1 MESPMRALKHTIIS
15 LFILTAL
22 SGSALA
28 NQHAH
33 KSKNETALQIN
44 LAEEQAKWA
53 QQQHVHELKLI
64 EQRATFLQLE
74 SLLKSAVKSN
84 HVSNNAKLF
93 LSLIDSLKGYPL
105 QTDAMAA
112 YLDARVKTVSRDTPS
127 EEVNTLRT
135 DIEQFLQQH
144 PSHFLRGKLEQ
155 SIFTLLTNAEDTQ
168 ALAKLT
174 PNNLETQIAVLTAKY
189 QVETTNSPQAT
200 ENSSN
205 DKNKSAILSEYE
217 QLWLNNAELPN
228 DAQLWA
234 AWYSQSGRT
243 EEKIYQKA
251 EMLFSKNDA
260 KGLEILAKE
269 LEKVD
274 SAKENA
280 QVNIDLALY
289 LDLLKNPANLKTLAE
304 SLPLIDGNTNKI
316 IHRFAVV
323 LGFSRYLRT
332 IPENMNEP
340 TFTPYEQW
348 AKTWQLNET
357 ELRDWKIAF
366 ISRFFDNESPNF
378 VQWRDQEILKLNADN
393 LIERRLRTAI
403 WQQTDLLTWLNALS
417 NESKQKQEWRYWM
430 GKALEKGNDQKAKE
444 IFSEISNERGFYP
457 MLAKAKLYPENRGA
471 GYDFGQTELSVARSI
486 SDPYWAHEYKK
497 FQPELAEI
505 AELRQL
511 DRLGAA
517 KQRWRFLLEKLSQ
530 EEQLQIAL
538 SQYANEQNWF
548 ELGVD
553 GSIIAK
559 AWDYVGLRLPN
570 AYSQYFDIALSNVNL
585 SETEPQAIVDN
596 RVTKTFAMAIARQ
609 ESAWNPMAQSSA
621 NARGLMQLLP
631 STAQKTAENQQL
643 PYNGESDLFKPL
655 NNILLGAAHLNELN
669 AKYPNNRILIASAYN
684 AGANRVEKW
693 LARANGKL
701 AMDEFIASIPFF
713 ETRGYVQNVL
723 TYDFYYQN
731 LQDKEK
737 LQTFSKEEY
746 DRLY

>member
-1 MESPMRALKHTIIS
+1 MRALKHTTIS

-28 NQHAH
+28 SQHAH
-33 KSKNETALQIN
+33 KSKNETAPQIN

-84 HVSNNAKLF
+84 NISNNAKLF

-112 YLDARVKTVSRDTPS
+112 YLDARVKTVSRNTPS

-430 GKALEKGNDQKAKE
+430 GKALEKENVTKAKE
-444 IFSEISNERGFYP
+444 IFSELSNERGFYP
-457 MLAKAKLYPENRGA
+457 MLATAKLYPEDRGA
-471 GYDFGQTELSVARSI
+471 GYDFGQPGLEVFIARSI
-486 SDPYWAHEYKK
+486 SDPYWEHEYKK
-497 FQPELAEI
+497 FQPALAEI

-517 KQRWRFLLEKLSQ
+517 KQRWRSLLEKLPQ
-530 EEQLQIAL
+530 EKQLAL

-559 AWDYVGLRLPN
+559 AWDYIGLRLPN

-585 SETEPQAIVDN
+585 SATEPQAIIDN

-643 PYNGESDLFKPL
+643 PYNGELDLFKPL
-655 NNILLGAAHLNELN
+655 NNILLGTAHLNELN

-684 AGANRVEKW
+684 AGASRVEKW
-693 LARANGKL
+693 LARSNGKL

>member
-1 MESPMRALKHTIIS
+1 MRALKHTTIS
-15 LFILTAL
+15 LLILTAL

-33 KSKNETALQIN
+33 KSKNETAPQIN

-53 QQQHVHELKLI
+53 QQQHAHELKLI

-74 SLLKSAVKSN
+74 SLLKSAVKNN

-93 LSLIDSLKGYPL
+93 LGLIDSLKGYPL
-105 QTDAMAA
+105 QTDAIAA
-112 YLDARVKTVSRDTPS
+112 YLDARVKAVNRDTPR
-127 EEVNTLRT
+127 EDVNALKAE
-135 DIEQFLQQH
+135 IEQFIQQH
-144 PSHFLRGKLEQ
+144 ASHFLRGKLEQ
-155 SIFTLLTNAEDTQ
+155 SIFTLLINAEDAK
-168 ALAKLT
+168 ALAQQT
-174 PNNLETQIAVLTAKY
+174 PKNLETQIAVLTAKY
-189 QVETTNSPQAT
+189 QIEASNTSQTA
-200 ENSSN
+200 ENQSN

-234 AWYSQSGRT
+234 AWYSQGGRT

-251 EMLFSKNDA
+251 EMLFGKNDA

-269 LEKVD
+269 LEKIEN
-274 SAKENA
+274 AKEDE
-280 QVNIDLALY
+280 QVAAHLALY
-289 LDLLKNPANLKTLAE
+289 QDLLKNPANLKMLAE
-304 SLPLIDGNTNKI
+304 KLPLIDGNTNKI
-316 IHRFAVV
+316 TNKFVVV
-323 LGFSRYLRT
+323 LGFARYLRT

-393 LIERRLRTAI
+393 LIERRLRMAI
-403 WQQTDLLTWLNALS
+403 WQQTDLLGWLNALS
-417 NESKQKQEWRYWM
+417 DEAKQKQEWRYWM
-430 GKALEKGNDQKAKE
+430 GKTLEKENVQKAKE
-444 IFSEISNERGFYP
+444 IFSELRNERGFYP
-457 MLAKAKLYPENRGA
+457 MLATAKLFPENRGA
-471 GYDFGQTELSVARSI
+471 GYDFGQPELSVAWSI

-497 FQPELAEI
+497 FQPALAEI

-559 AWDYVGLRLPN
+559 AWDYIGLRLPN

-585 SETEPQAIVDN
+585 SATEPQAIVDN

-643 PYNGESDLFKPL
+643 PYNGELDLFKPL
-655 NNILLGAAHLNELN
+655 NNILLGTAHLNELN

-684 AGANRVEKW
+684 AGASRVEKW

>member
-1 MESPMRALKHTIIS
+1 MRALKHTIIS

-84 HVSNNAKLF
+84 HISNNAKLF

>member
-1 MESPMRALKHTIIS
+1 MRALKHTIIS

-84 HVSNNAKLF
+84 NISNNAKLF

-112 YLDARVKTVSRDTPS
+112 YLDARVKTVSRDTPR
-127 EEVNTLRT
+127 EEVNALRT
-135 DIEQFLQQH
+135 DIEQFIQQH
-144 PSHFLRGKLEQ
+144 ASHFLRGKLEQ

-174 PNNLETQIAVLTAKY
+174 PNNLETQIALLTAKY
-189 QVETTNSPQAT
+189 QVETTNSTQAT
-200 ENSSN
+200 QHSSN
-205 DKNKSAILSEYE
+205 DNNKSAILSEYE
-217 QLWLNNAELPN
+217 KLWLNNAELPN
-228 DAQLWA
+228 DAQLWT
-234 AWYSQSGRT
+234 AWYSQGGRT
-243 EEKIYQKA
+243 PEKIYQKA
-251 EMLFSKNDA
+251 EMLFGKSDA
-260 KGLEILAKE
+260 KGLEILVKE
-269 LEKVD
+269 LEKID
-274 SAKENA
+274 NAKEDA
-280 QVNIDLALY
+280 QVATNLALY
-289 LDLLKNPANLKTLAE
+289 QDLLKNPANLKIQAE
-304 SLPLIDGNTNKI
+304 KLPLIDANTNKI
-316 IHRFAVV
+316 TNKFAVV

-340 TFTPYEQW
+340 TFSPYEQW

-378 VQWRDQEILKLNADN
+378 VQWRDQEILKLNVDN

-486 SDPYWAHEYKK
+486 SDPYWVHEYKK

>member
-1 MESPMRALKHTIIS
+1 MESPMRALKHTTIS
-15 LFILTAL
+15 LLILTAL
-22 SGSALA
+22 SGSVLA

-33 KSKNETALQIN
+33 KSKNETVPQIN

-53 QQQHVHELKLI
+53 QQQHAHELKLI

-74 SLLKSAVKSN
+74 SLLKSAVKNN

-93 LSLIDSLKGYPL
+93 LGLIDSLKGYPL
-105 QTDAMAA
+105 QTDAIVA
-112 YLDARVKTVSRDTPS
+112 YLDARVKTVNRDTPR
-127 EEVNTLRT
+127 EEVNALRT
-135 DIEQFLQQH
+135 DIEQFIQQH
-144 PSHFLRGKLEQ
+144 SSHFLRGKLEQ
-155 SIFTLLTNAEDTQ
+155 RIFTLFTNAEDTQ

-174 PNNLETQIAVLTAKY
+174 PNNLERQIAVLTAKY
-189 QVETTNSPQAT
+189 QIEASNTSQTA
-200 ENSSN
+200 ENQSN

-234 AWYSQSGRT
+234 AWYSQGGRT

-251 EMLFSKNDA
+251 EMLFGKNDA

-269 LEKVD
+269 LEKIEN
-274 SAKENA
+274 AKENE
-280 QVNIDLALY
+280 QVAAHLALY
-289 LDLLKNPANLKTLAE
+289 QDLLKNPANLKILAE
-304 SLPLIDGNTNKI
+304 RLPLINGNTNKI
-316 IHRFAVV
+316 TNKFAVV

-348 AKTWQLNET
+348 AKNWQLNET

-403 WQQTDLLTWLNALS
+403 WQQTDLLVWLNALS
-417 NESKQKQEWRYWM
+417 DETKQKQEWRYWM
-430 GKALEKGNDQKAKE
+430 GKALEKENVTKAKE
-444 IFSEISNERGFYP
+444 IFSELSKERGFYP
-457 MLAKAKLYPENRGA
+457 MLATAKLYPENRGA
-471 GYDFGQTELSVARSI
+471 GYDFGQAELYVARSI

-559 AWDYVGLRLPN
+559 AWDYIGLRLPN
-570 AYSQYFDIALSNVNL
+570 AYSQYFDIALSNVSL

-643 PYNGESDLFKPL
+643 PYNGELDLFKPL
-655 NNILLGAAHLNELN
+655 NNILLGTAHLNELN

-684 AGANRVEKW
+684 AGASRVEKW

-723 TYDFYYQN
+723 TYDFYYQH

>member
-1 MESPMRALKHTIIS
+1 MRALKHTTIS
-15 LFILTAL
+15 LLILTAL
-22 SGSALA
+22 SGLTLA

-33 KSKNETALQIN
+33 KSKNETAPQIN

-53 QQQHVHELKLI
+53 QQQHAHELKLI

-74 SLLKSAVKSN
+74 SLLKSAVKNN
-84 HVSNNAKLF
+84 HISNNAKLF
-93 LSLIDSLKGYPL
+93 LGLIDSLKGYPL
-105 QTDAMAA
+105 QTDAIAA
-112 YLDARVKTVSRDTPS
+112 YLDARVKTVNRDTPR
-127 EEVNTLRT
+127 EEVNALLA
-135 DIEQFLQQH
+135 DIEQFIQQH
-144 PSHFLRGKLEQ
+144 SSHFLRGKLEQ
-155 SIFTLLTNAEDTQ
+155 SIFTLFINAEDTQ

-189 QVETTNSPQAT
+189 QIEASNTSQTA
-200 ENSSN
+200 ENQSN

-234 AWYSQSGRT
+234 AWYSQGGRT

-274 SAKENA
+274 GAKENA

-316 IHRFAVV
+316 IHKFAVV

-403 WQQTDLLTWLNALS
+403 WQQTDLLAWLNALS

-430 GKALEKGNDQKAKE
+430 GKALEKENVTKAKE
-444 IFSEISNERGFYP
+444 IFSELSNERGFYP
-457 MLAKAKLYPENRGA
+457 MLATAKLYPENRGA
-471 GYDFGQTELSVARSI
+471 GYDFGQTELYVARSI

-559 AWDYVGLRLPN
+559 AWDYIGLRLPN

-585 SETEPQAIVDN
+585 SATEPQAIVDN

-643 PYNGESDLFKPL
+643 PYNGELDLFKPL
-655 NNILLGAAHLNELN
+655 NNILLGTAHLNELN

-684 AGANRVEKW
+684 AGASRVEKW

-731 LQDKEK
+731 LQNKEK

>member
-1 MESPMRALKHTIIS
+1 MRALKHTTIS
-15 LFILTAL
+15 LLILTAL

-33 KSKNETALQIN
+33 KSKNETAPQIN

-53 QQQHVHELKLI
+53 QQQHAHELKLI

-74 SLLKSAVKSN
+74 SLLKSAVKNN

-93 LSLIDSLKGYPL
+93 LGLIDSLKGYPL
-105 QTDAMAA
+105 QTDAIAA
-112 YLDARVKTVSRDTPS
+112 YLDARVKTVNRDTPR
-127 EEVNTLRT
+127 EDVNALKAE
-135 DIEQFLQQH
+135 IEQFIQQH
-144 PSHFLRGKLEQ
+144 SSHFLRGKLEQ
-155 SIFTLLTNAEDTQ
+155 SIFTLLINAEDTQ

-189 QVETTNSPQAT
+189 QIEAANTSQTT
-200 ENSSN
+200 ENQSN

-234 AWYSQSGRT
+234 AWYSQGGRT

-251 EMLFSKNDA
+251 EMLFGKNDA

-269 LEKVD
+269 LEKIEN
-274 SAKENA
+274 AKEDE
-280 QVNIDLALY
+280 QVAAHLALY
-289 LDLLKNPANLKTLAE
+289 QDLLKNPANLKMLAE
-304 SLPLIDGNTNKI
+304 KLPLIDGNTNKI
-316 IHRFAVV
+316 TNKFVVV
-323 LGFSRYLRT
+323 LGFARYLRT

-348 AKTWQLNET
+348 AKTWQLDET

-403 WQQTDLLTWLNALS
+403 WQQTDLLAWLNALS

-430 GKALEKGNDQKAKE
+430 GKTLEKGNGQKAKE
-444 IFSEISNERGFYP
+444 IFSELSNERGFYP
-457 MLAKAKLYPENRGA
+457 MLAKTKLYPEDRGA
-471 GYDFGQTELSVARSI
+471 GYDFGQPGLEVFVARSI

-497 FQPELAEI
+497 FQPALAEI

-559 AWDYVGLRLPN
+559 AWDYIGLRLPN

-585 SETEPQAIVDN
+585 SKTEPQAIVDN

-643 PYNGESDLFKPL
+643 PYNGELDLFKPL
-655 NNILLGAAHLNELN
+655 NNILLGTAHLNELN

-684 AGANRVEKW
+684 AGASRVEKW

>member
-1 MESPMRALKHTIIS
+1 MRALKHTTIS
-15 LFILTAL
+15 LLILTAL

-33 KSKNETALQIN
+33 KSKNETAPQIN

-53 QQQHVHELKLI
+53 QQQHAHELKLI

-74 SLLKSAVKSN
+74 SLLKSAVKNN

-93 LSLIDSLKGYPL
+93 LGLIDSLKGYPL
-105 QTDAMAA
+105 QTDAIAA
-112 YLDARVKTVSRDTPS
+112 YLDARIKTVNRDTPR
-127 EEVNTLRT
+127 EEVNALRT
-135 DIEQFLQQH
+135 DIEQFIQQH
-144 PSHFLRGKLEQ
+144 ASHFLRGKLEQ

-189 QVETTNSPQAT
+189 QIEAANTSQTT
-200 ENSSN
+200 ENQSN

-234 AWYSQSGRT
+234 AWYSQGGRT

-251 EMLFSKNDA
+251 EMLFSKNNA

-269 LEKVD
+269 LEKIEN
-274 SAKENA
+274 AKEDE
-280 QVNIDLALY
+280 QVAAHLALY
-289 LDLLKNPANLKTLAE
+289 QDLLKNPANLKTLAE
-304 SLPLIDGNTNKI
+304 KLPLIDGNTNKI
-316 IHRFAVV
+316 TNKFVVV
-323 LGFSRYLRT
+323 LGFARYLRT

-348 AKTWQLNET
+348 AKTWQLNEA

-366 ISRFFDNESPNF
+366 INRFFDNESPHF
-378 VQWRDQEILKLNADN
+378 VQWRDQELLKLNADN

-403 WQQTDLLTWLNALS
+403 WQQTDLLGWLNALS
-417 NESKQKQEWRYWM
+417 DEAKQKQEWRYWM
-430 GKALEKGNDQKAKE
+430 GKTLEKENVQKAKE
-444 IFSEISNERGFYP
+444 IFSELRNERGFYP
-457 MLAKAKLYPENRGA
+457 MLATAKLFPENRGA
-471 GYDFGQTELSVARSI
+471 GYDFGQPELSVAWSI

-497 FQPELAEI
+497 FQPALAEI

-517 KQRWRFLLEKLSQ
+517 KQRWRSLLEKLPQ
-530 EEQLQIAL
+530 EKQLAL

-559 AWDYVGLRLPN
+559 AWDYIDLRLPN

-585 SETEPQAIVDN
+585 SATEPQAIVDN

-643 PYNGESDLFKPL
+643 PYNGELDLFKPL
-655 NNILLGAAHLNELN
+655 NNILLGTAHLNELN

-684 AGANRVEKW
+684 AGASRVEKW

-723 TYDFYYQN
+723 TYDFYYQH

>member
-1 MESPMRALKHTIIS
+1 MRALKHTTIS
-15 LFILTAL
+15 LLILTAL

-33 KSKNETALQIN
+33 KSKNETAPQIN

-53 QQQHVHELKLI
+53 QQQHAHELKLI

-74 SLLKSAVKSN
+74 SLLKSAVKNN

-93 LSLIDSLKGYPL
+93 LGLIDSLKGYPL
-105 QTDAMAA
+105 QTDAIAA
-112 YLDARVKTVSRDTPS
+112 YLDARIKTVNRDTPR
-127 EEVNTLRT
+127 EEVNALRT
-135 DIEQFLQQH
+135 DIEQFIQQH
-144 PSHFLRGKLEQ
+144 ASHFLRGKLEQ

-189 QVETTNSPQAT
+189 QIEAANTSQTT
-200 ENSSN
+200 ENQSN

-234 AWYSQSGRT
+234 AWYSQGGRT

-251 EMLFSKNDA
+251 EMLFGKNDA

-269 LEKVD
+269 LEKIEN
-274 SAKENA
+274 AKEDE
-280 QVNIDLALY
+280 QVAAHLALY
-289 LDLLKNPANLKTLAE
+289 QDLLKNPANLKMLAE
-304 SLPLIDGNTNKI
+304 KLPLIDGNTNKI
-316 IHRFAVV
+316 TNKFVVV
-323 LGFSRYLRT
+323 LGFARYLRT

-348 AKTWQLNET
+348 AKTWQLNEA

-366 ISRFFDNESPNF
+366 INRFFDNESPNF
-378 VQWRDQEILKLNADN
+378 VQWRDQELLKLNADN

-403 WQQTDLLTWLNALS
+403 WQQTDLLGWLNALS
-417 NESKQKQEWRYWM
+417 DEAKQKQEWRYWM
-430 GKALEKGNDQKAKE
+430 GKTLEKENVQKAKE
-444 IFSEISNERGFYP
+444 IFSELRNERGFYP
-457 MLAKAKLYPENRGA
+457 MLATAKLFPENRGA
-471 GYDFGQTELSVARSI
+471 GYDFGQPELSVAWSI

-497 FQPELAEI
+497 FQPALAEI

-559 AWDYVGLRLPN
+559 AWDYIDLRLPN

-585 SETEPQAIVDN
+585 STTEPQAIVDN

-643 PYNGESDLFKPL
+643 PYNGELDLFKPL
-655 NNILLGAAHLNELN
+655 NNILLGTAHLNELN

-684 AGANRVEKW
+684 AGASRVEKW

>member
-1 MESPMRALKHTIIS
+1 MRALKHTTIS
-15 LFILTAL
+15 LLILTAL

-33 KSKNETALQIN
+33 KSKNETAPQIN

-53 QQQHVHELKLI
+53 QQQHAHELKLI

-74 SLLKSAVKSN
+74 SLLKSAVKN
-84 HVSNNAKLF
+84 NYVSNNAKLF
-93 LSLIDSLKGYPL
+93 LGLIDSLKGYPL
-105 QTDAMAA
+105 QTDAIAA
-112 YLDARVKTVSRDTPS
+112 YLDARIKTVNRDTPR
-127 EEVNTLRT
+127 EEVNALRT
-135 DIEQFLQQH
+135 DIEQFIQQH
-144 PSHFLRGKLEQ
+144 ASHFLRGKLEQ

-189 QVETTNSPQAT
+189 QIEAANTSQTT
-200 ENSSN
+200 ENQSN

-234 AWYSQSGRT
+234 GWYSQGGRT

-251 EMLFSKNDA
+251 EMLFGKNDA

-269 LEKVD
+269 LEKI
-274 SAKENA
+274 ENA
-280 QVNIDLALY
+280 KKEDEQVAAHLVLY
-289 LDLLKNPANLKTLAE
+289 QDLLKNPANLKMLAE

-316 IHRFAVV
+316 INKFVVV
-323 LGFSRYLRT
+323 LGFARYLRT

-348 AKTWQLNET
+348 AKTWQLNEA

-366 ISRFFDNESPNF
+366 INRFFDNESPNF
-378 VQWRDQEILKLNADN
+378 VQWRDQELLKLNADN

-403 WQQTDLLTWLNALS
+403 WQQTDLLGWLNALS
-417 NESKQKQEWRYWM
+417 DEAKQKQEWRYWM
-430 GKALEKGNDQKAKE
+430 GKTLEKENVQKAKE
-444 IFSEISNERGFYP
+444 IFSELRNERGFYP
-457 MLAKAKLYPENRGA
+457 MLATAKLFPENRGA
-471 GYDFGQTELSVARSI
+471 GYDFGQPELSVAWSI

-497 FQPELAEI
+497 FQPALAEI

-517 KQRWRFLLEKLSQ
+517 KQRWRSLLEKLPQ
-530 EEQLQIAL
+530 EKQLAL

-559 AWDYVGLRLPN
+559 AWDYIDLRLPN

-585 SETEPQAIVDN
+585 SATEPQAIVDN

-643 PYNGESDLFKPL
+643 PYNGELDLFKPL
-655 NNILLGAAHLNELN
+655 NNILLGTAHLNELN

-684 AGANRVEKW
+684 AGASRVEKW

>member
-1 MESPMRALKHTIIS
+1 MRALKHTTIS
-15 LFILTAL
+15 LLILTAL

-33 KSKNETALQIN
+33 KSKNETAPQIN

-53 QQQHVHELKLI
+53 QQQHAHELKLI

-74 SLLKSAVKSN
+74 SLLKSAVKNN

-93 LSLIDSLKGYPL
+93 LGLIDSLKGYPL
-105 QTDAMAA
+105 QTDAIAA
-112 YLDARVKTVSRDTPS
+112 YLDARIKTVNRDTPR
-127 EEVNTLRT
+127 EEVNALRT
-135 DIEQFLQQH
+135 DIEQFIQQH
-144 PSHFLRGKLEQ
+144 ASHFLRGKLEQ

-189 QVETTNSPQAT
+189 QIEAANTSQTT
-200 ENSSN
+200 ENQSN

-234 AWYSQSGRT
+234 GWYSQGGRT

-251 EMLFSKNDA
+251 EMLFGKNDA

-269 LEKVD
+269 LEKI
-274 SAKENA
+274 ENA
-280 QVNIDLALY
+280 KKEDEQVAAHLVLY
-289 LDLLKNPANLKTLAE
+289 QDLLKNPANLKMLAE

-316 IHRFAVV
+316 TNKFVVV
-323 LGFSRYLRT
+323 LGFARYLRT

-348 AKTWQLNET
+348 AKTWQLNEA

-366 ISRFFDNESPNF
+366 INRFFDNESPNF
-378 VQWRDQEILKLNADN
+378 VQWRDQELLKLNADN

-403 WQQTDLLTWLNALS
+403 WQQTDLLGWLNALS
-417 NESKQKQEWRYWM
+417 DEAKQKQEWRYWM
-430 GKALEKGNDQKAKE
+430 GKTLEKENVQKAKE
-444 IFSEISNERGFYP
+444 IFFELRNERGFYP
-457 MLAKAKLYPENRGA
+457 MLATAKLFPENRGA
-471 GYDFGQTELSVARSI
+471 GYDFGQPELSVAWSI

-497 FQPELAEI
+497 FQPALAEI

-517 KQRWRFLLEKLSQ
+517 KRRWRFLLEKLSQ

-559 AWDYVGLRLPN
+559 AWDYIDLRLPN

-585 SETEPQAIVDN
+585 SATEPQAIVDN

-643 PYNGESDLFKPL
+643 PYNGELDLFKPL
-655 NNILLGAAHLNELN
+655 NNILLGTAHLNELN

-684 AGANRVEKW
+684 AGASRVEKW

>member
-1 MESPMRALKHTIIS
+1 MRALKHSTIS
-15 LFILTAL
+15 LLILTAL

-33 KSKNETALQIN
+33 KSKNETVPQIN
-44 LAEEQAKWA
+44 LAEEQATWA
-53 QQQHVHELKLI
+53 QQQHAHELKLI

-74 SLLKSAVKSN
+74 SLLKSAVKNN

-93 LSLIDSLKGYPL
+93 LGLIDSLKGYPL
-105 QTDAMAA
+105 QTDAIAA
-112 YLDARVKTVSRDTPS
+112 YFDARIKTVNRDTPR
-127 EEVNTLRT
+127 EEVNALRT
-135 DIEQFLQQH
+135 DIEQFIQQH
-144 PSHFLRGKLEQ
+144 ASHFLRGKLEQ

-189 QVETTNSPQAT
+189 QVETTNSTQAT

-234 AWYSQSGRT
+234 AWYSKGGRT

-251 EMLFSKNDA
+251 EMLFGKNDA

-269 LEKVD
+269 LEKI
-274 SAKENA
+274 ENA
-280 QVNIDLALY
+280 KKDEQVAAHLALY
-289 LDLLKNPANLKTLAE
+289 QDLLKNPANLKTLSE

-316 IHRFAVV
+316 INKFAVV
-323 LGFSRYLRT
+323 LGFARYLRT

-348 AKTWQLNET
+348 AKTWQLNEA

-366 ISRFFDNESPNF
+366 INRFFDNESPNF
-378 VQWRDQEILKLNADN
+378 VQWRDQEILKLNVDN

-403 WQQTDLLTWLNALS
+403 WQQTNLLTWLNALS

-430 GKALEKGNDQKAKE
+430 GKALEKGNSPKAKE
-444 IFSEISNERGFYP
+444 IFSELSNERGFYP

-559 AWDYVGLRLPN
+559 AWDYIGLRLPN

-643 PYNGESDLFKPL
+643 PYNGELDLFKPL
-655 NNILLGAAHLNELN
+655 NNILLGTAHLNELN

-684 AGANRVEKW
+684 AGASRVEKW

-701 AMDEFIASIPFF
+701 TMDEFIASIPFF

-723 TYDFYYQN
+723 TYDFYYQH

>member
-1 MESPMRALKHTIIS
+1 MRALKHTTIS

-28 NQHAH
+28 NQHAY
-33 KSKNETALQIN
+33 KSKNETAPQIN

-112 YLDARVKTVSRDTPS
+112 YLDARVKTVSRDTPR
-127 EEVNTLRT
+127 EEVNALRT

-144 PSHFLRGKLEQ
+144 ASHFLRGKLEQ

-200 ENSSN
+200 QHSSN
-205 DKNKSAILSEYE
+205 DNNKSAILSEYE
-217 QLWLNNAELPN
+217 KLWLNNAELPN
-228 DAQLWA
+228 DAQLWT
-234 AWYSQSGRT
+234 AWYSQGGRT
-243 EEKIYQKA
+243 PEKIYQKA

-260 KGLEILAKE
+260 KGFEILAKE
-269 LEKVD
+269 LEKIEN
-274 SAKENA
+274 AKEDE
-280 QVNIDLALY
+280 QVAAHLALY
-289 LDLLKNPANLKTLAE
+289 QDLLKNPANLKIQAE
-304 SLPLIDGNTNKI
+304 KLPLIDANTNKI
-316 IHRFAVV
+316 TNKFAVV
-323 LGFSRYLRT
+323 LSFARYLRT

-378 VQWRDQEILKLNADN
+378 VQWRDQEILKLNVDN

-430 GKALEKGNDQKAKE
+430 GKALEKGNSPKAKE
-444 IFSEISNERGFYP
+444 IFSELSNERGFYP

-559 AWDYVGLRLPN
+559 AWDYIGLRLPN

-643 PYNGESDLFKPL
+643 PYNGELDLFKPL
-655 NNILLGAAHLNELN
+655 NNILLGTAHLNELN

-684 AGANRVEKW
+684 AGASRVEKW

-723 TYDFYYQN
+723 TYDFYYQH

>member
-1 MESPMRALKHTIIS
+1 MRALKHTTIS
-15 LFILTAL
+15 LLILTAL

-33 KSKNETALQIN
+33 KSKNETVPQIN
-44 LAEEQAKWA
+44 LAEERAKWA
-53 QQQHVHELKLI
+53 QQQHAHELKLI

-74 SLLKSAVKSN
+74 SLLKSAVKN
-84 HVSNNAKLF
+84 NNVSNNAKLF
-93 LSLIDSLKGYPL
+93 LGLIDSLKGYPL

-112 YLDARVKTVSRDTPS
+112 YLDARAKTVNRDTPR
-127 EEVNTLRT
+127 EEVNALRT
-135 DIEQFLQQH
+135 NIEQFIQQH
-144 PSHFLRGKLEQ
+144 ASHFLRGKLEQ
-155 SIFTLLTNAEDTQ
+155 SIFTLLINAEDTQ

-189 QVETTNSPQAT
+189 QIEAANTNQTA
-200 ENSSN
+200 ENQSN

-234 AWYSQSGRT
+234 AWYSQGGRT

-251 EMLFSKNDA
+251 EMLFNKNDA

-274 SAKENA
+274 GAKENA

-289 LDLLKNPANLKTLAE
+289 LDLLKNPANLKKLAE

-316 IHRFAVV
+316 IHKFAVV

-378 VQWRDQEILKLNADN
+378 VQWRDQELLKLNADN

-403 WQQTDLLTWLNALS
+403 WQKTDLLAWLNALS
-417 NESKQKQEWRYWM
+417 DEAKQKQEWRYWM
-430 GKALEKGNDQKAKE
+430 AKTTAQASDKDAKQHLEALSK
-444 IFSEISNERGFYP
+444 ERGFYSI
-457 MLAKAKLYPENRGA
+457 LAAVKLGH
-471 GYDFGQTELSVARSI
+471 S
-486 SDPYWAHEYKK
+486 YKLEMPK
-497 FQPELAEI
+497 IPQESNIQEKYATELAEI

-517 KQRWRFLLEKLSQ
+517 KQRWRSLLEKLPQ
-530 EEQLQIAL
+530 DKQLAL

-559 AWDYVGLRLPN
+559 AWDYIDLRLPN

-585 SETEPQAIVDN
+585 SATEPQAIVDN

-643 PYNGESDLFKPL
+643 PYNGELDLFKPL
-655 NNILLGAAHLNELN
+655 NNILLGTAHLNELN
-669 AKYPNNRILIASAYN
+669 TKYPNNRILIASAYN
-684 AGANRVEKW
+684 AGPSRVEKW

>member
-1 MESPMRALKHTIIS
+1 MRALKHTTIS
-15 LFILTAL
+15 LLILTAL

-33 KSKNETALQIN
+33 KSKNETAPQIN

-53 QQQHVHELKLI
+53 QQQHAHELKLI

-74 SLLKSAVKSN
+74 SLLKSAVKNN

-93 LSLIDSLKGYPL
+93 LGLIDSLKGYPL
-105 QTDAMAA
+105 QTDAIVA
-112 YLDARVKTVSRDTPS
+112 YLDARVKTVNRDTPR
-127 EEVNTLRT
+127 EEVNALRT
-135 DIEQFLQQH
+135 DIEQFIQQH
-144 PSHFLRGKLEQ
+144 SSHFLRGKLEQ
-155 SIFTLLTNAEDTQ
+155 SIFTLLINAEDTQ

-174 PNNLETQIAVLTAKY
+174 PNNLERQIAVLTAKY
-189 QVETTNSPQAT
+189 QIEAANTSQPT
-200 ENSSN
+200 ENQSN

-234 AWYSQSGRT
+234 AWYSQGGRT

-251 EMLFSKNDA
+251 EMLFGKNDA

-269 LEKVD
+269 LEKIEN
-274 SAKENA
+274 AKEDE
-280 QVNIDLALY
+280 QVAAHLALY
-289 LDLLKNPANLKTLAE
+289 QDLLKNPANLKTLSE

-316 IHRFAVV
+316 INKFAVV
-323 LGFSRYLRT
+323 LGFARYLRT

-348 AKTWQLNET
+348 AKTWQLNEA

-366 ISRFFDNESPNF
+366 INRFFDNESPNF

-403 WQQTDLLTWLNALS
+403 WQKTDLLAWLNALS
-417 NESKQKQEWRYWM
+417 DEAKQKQEWRYWM
-430 GKALEKGNDQKAKE
+430 GKALEKGNSQKAKE
-444 IFSEISNERGFYP
+444 IFSELSNERGFYP
-457 MLAKAKLYPENRGA
+457 MLAKAKLYPENRGV
-471 GYDFGQTELSVARSI
+471 GYDFGQPGLEVFIARSI

-497 FQPELAEI
+497 FQPALAEI

-559 AWDYVGLRLPN
+559 AWDYIGLRLPN

-585 SETEPQAIVDN
+585 SATEPQAIVDN

-643 PYNGESDLFKPL
+643 PYNGELDLFKPL
-655 NNILLGAAHLNELN
+655 NNILLGTAHLNELN

-684 AGANRVEKW
+684 AGASRVEKW
-693 LARANGKL
+693 LARAKGKL
-701 AMDEFIASIPFF
+701 SMDEFIASIPFF